1 MKECFGQLGNITI
14 KWIQRSAVHVIR
26 TDEEK
31 MVECRDC
38 ELLAQCACEKNL
50 AMFKE
55 MIKLIDEQRPRK
67 RGALS

>member
-14 KWIQRSAVHVIR
+14 KWIQRSGLHVVR

-31 MVECRDC
+31 MNECREC

-50 AMFKE
+50 ALFKE
-55 MIKLIDEQRPRK
+55 MLKLIDDQRPKK
-67 RGALS
+67 RGTLS